1 MKILVC
7 EPEKPPYVKEIS
19 EDVSDMQAVVG
30 GYIEAVYF
38 EEKGDA
44 LIFCNDEF
52 LLNGRRRTA
61 AGEMLSYVPPAQA
74 ATGNLQ
80 VNFMMTLERACRP
93 LRHSRI
99 GRQIVSGDSP
109 PPQEVLAILFGME
122 EESQDF
128 GMM

>member
-52 LLNGRRRTA
+52 LLNGSQPNRII
-61 AGEMLSYVPPAQA
+61 GELLIHGTFSWSA
-74 ATGNLQ
+74 
-80 VNFMMTLERACRP
+80 
-93 LRHSRI
+93 I
-99 GRQIVSGDSP
+99 RQIQLVSMYP
-109 PPQEVLAILFGME
+109 VR
-122 EESQDF
+122 
-128 GMM
+128 

>member
-52 LLNGRRRTA
+52 LLNGSQPNRIV
-61 AGEMLSYVPPAQA
+61 GELLIHGTFFVVGD
-74 ATGNLQ
+74 TTNL
-80 VNFMMTLERACRP
+80 
-93 LRHSRI
+93 I
-99 GRQIVSGDSP
+99 GEHVSCSLTDEQIEKYTEQFTPMVQQLT
-109 PPQEVLAILFGME
+109 PQEVLAILFGTE

>member
-44 LIFCNDEF
+44 D
-52 LLNGRRRTA
+52 GRA
-61 AGEMLSYVPPAQA
+61 EYLFS
-74 ATGNLQ
+74 
-80 VNFMMTLERACRP
+80 LERKLGLK
-93 LRHSRI
+93 LR
-99 GRQIVSGDSP
+99 
-109 PPQEVLAILFGME
+109 
-122 EESQDF
+122 
-128 GMM
+128 

>member
-52 LLNGRRRTA
+52 LLNGSQPNRIV
-61 AGEMLSYVPPAQA
+61 GELLIHGTFFVVGDTTNS
-74 ATGNLQ
+74 
-80 VNFMMTLERACRP
+80 
-93 LRHSRI
+93 I
-99 GRQIVSGDSP
+99 GEHVSCSLTDEQIEKYTEQFTPMVQQLT
-109 PPQEVLAILFGME
+109 PQEVMAILFGME

>member
-52 LLNGRRRTA
+52 LLNGSQPNRIV
-61 AGEMLSYVPPAQA
+61 GELLIHG
-74 ATGNLQ
+74 T
-80 VNFMMTLERACRP
+80 
-93 LRHSRI
+93 
-99 GRQIVSGDSP
+99 
-109 PPQEVLAILFGME
+109 
-122 EESQDF
+122 
-128 GMM
+128 

>member
-61 AGEMLSYVPPAQA
+61 AGEMLPYALRASGNRQFASQFYDDSGESVPTFA
-74 ATGNLQ
+74 A
-80 VNFMMTLERACRP
+80 
-93 LRHSRI
+93 
-99 GRQIVSGDSP
+99 
-109 PPQEVLAILFGME
+109 
-122 EESQDF
+122 
-128 GMM
+128 